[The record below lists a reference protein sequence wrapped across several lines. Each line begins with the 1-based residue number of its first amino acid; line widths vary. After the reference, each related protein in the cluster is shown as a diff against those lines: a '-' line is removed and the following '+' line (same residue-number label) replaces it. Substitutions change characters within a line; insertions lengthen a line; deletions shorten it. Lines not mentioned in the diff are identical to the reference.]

1 MNLVSAFA
9 VILPAQPSSYA
20 LMALAFTAAIIIP
33 AGLVFAL
40 LWEKMAAK
48 ISTETS
54 TAPHTRFVAVR
65 PVRPAS
71 RRCHNPT
78 SIGA

>member
-1 MNLVSAFA
+1 MNLVSVFA

-33 AGLVFAL
+33 VGLVFAL
-40 LWEKMAAK
+40 LREKMAAK
-48 ISTETS
+48 ISTKTS
-54 TAPHTRFVAVR
+54 TAPRTRFVAVR
-65 PVRPAS
+65 PVRPS
-71 RRCHNPT
+71 RRHCQNPE